1 LLTPVEG
8 RQVVCSISV
17 VVICI
22 DSGLFASILTA
33 ATVVAVAVVVVVI
46 VVPPKRAT
54 SKVTPT
60 RGILV

>member
-1 LLTPVEG
+1 VF
-8 RQVVCSISV
+8 SISV

-33 ATVVAVAVVVVVI
+33 AIVVVVVVAVVI
-46 VVPPKRAT
+46 VPPKRAT
-54 SKVTPT
+54 SEVTPT